1 MHRAFVINTGILE
14 FKSPD
19 AMGHKL
25 TLEHLK
31 SARSIHILNSFLEKK
46 YMSSAARIL
55 SKLFHCSVHEEKKI
69 TVRQIYEPKSVC
81 LHVKRC
87 KE

>member
-25 TLEHLK
+25 ALEHLK

-55 SKLFHCSVHEEKKI
+55 SKLFHCSVHEEKKSRSGKY
-69 TVRQIYEPKSVC
+69 TNLNQFVFM
-81 LHVKRC
+81 
-87 KE
+87 